1 MGSSPQWALYMAL
14 AAAPAAAA
22 LPATLQGFVSGLS
35 TYTAEFEQQVQDAR
49 GQSVA
54 RGRGTLWVQRP
65 GRFRWDYRP
74 AAVKGDTPGANAGG
88 SDNGGNDNSGQLLLA
103 DGRNLW
109 LYERDLAQATVRDAA
124 SADAAA
130 PMLLLSGDAAQIE
143 AAFILS
149 AEPDRDGLRWVEV
162 RPRAA
167 AADFARAE
175 LAFRGNALVRM
186 VISDKLGQVTTLVI
200 TRGQR
205 NPRLDAA
212 LFRFTPPPGVDVI
225 GTVRP

>member
-1 MGSSPQWALYMAL
+1 MRCSSRWALWLAL
-14 AAAPAAAA
+14 AVAAPAAAA
-22 LPATLQGFVSGLS
+22 LPATLQSFVSGLS
-35 TYTAEFEQQVQDAR
+35 TYTAEFEQQVQDAH

-74 AAVKGDTPGANAGG
+74 VAAAGVGGAAGG
-88 SDNGGNDNSGQLLLA
+88 VGDNSGQLLLA

-109 LYERDLAQATVRDAA
+109 LYERDLAQATVRAAA

-130 PMLLLSGDAAQIE
+130 PLLLLSGNVLQIE
-143 AAFILS
+143 AAFSLS
-149 AEPDRDGLRWVEV
+149 AGPDRDGLRWIEV
-162 RPRAA
+162 RPRATV
-167 AADFARAE
+167 ADFAQAE
-175 LAFRGNALVRM
+175 LAFRGNVLARM
-186 VISDKLGQVTTLVI
+186 IISDKLGQVTTMRF
-200 TRGQR
+200 TRSQR

-212 LFRFTPPPGVDVI
+212 LFRFTPAQGVDVI

>member
-1 MGSSPQWALYMAL
+1 MTRTLGRHALWPAL
-14 AAAPAAAA
+14 LIAASAQAA
-22 LPATLQGFVSGLS
+22 LPAPLQGFVSGLS
-35 TYTAEFEQQVQDAR
+35 TYTADFEQQVRDAR
-49 GQSVA
+49 GQPIA

-74 AAVKGDTPGANAGG
+74 VAGADESADT
-88 SDNGGNDNSGQLLLA
+88 GQLLLA

-109 LYERDLAQATVRDAA
+109 LYERDLAQATVRDAS

-130 PMLLLSGDAAQIE
+130 PMLLLSGDVAQIE
-143 AAFILS
+143 GAFSLLVQ
-149 AEPDRDGLRWVEV
+149 PDRDGLRWVEV

-167 AADFARAE
+167 NADFARAE
-175 LAFRGNALVRM
+175 LAFRGNLLDRM

-200 TRGQR
+200 TRSQR

-212 LFRFTPPPGVDVI
+212 LFRFAPPQGVDVI
-225 GTVRP
+225 GTVHP

>member
-1 MGSSPQWALYMAL
+1 MLCRYALWLAL
-14 AAAPAAAA
+14 VAAAPVQAA
-22 LPATLQGFVSGLS
+22 LPAALQGFVSGLS
-35 TYTAEFEQQVQDAR
+35 TFSAEFEQQVRDVNGQSIAR
-49 GQSVA
+49 GH
-54 RGRGTLWVQRP
+54 GTLWVQRP

-74 AAVKGDTPGANAGG
+74 AGGADEPA
-88 SDNGGNDNSGQLLLA
+88 DSGQLLLA

-130 PMLLLSGDAAQIE
+130 PMLLLSGDEAQIE
-143 AAFILS
+143 RVFSLA

-167 AADFARAE
+167 TADFARAE
-175 LAFRGNALVRM
+175 LAFRGAVLVRM
-186 VISDKLGQVTTLVI
+186 VISDKLGQVTTLLI
-200 TRGQR
+200 NRSQR
-205 NPRLDAA
+205 NPRLDPA
-212 LFRFTPPPGVDVI
+212 LFRFTPPAGVDVI

>member
-1 MGSSPQWALYMAL
+1 MRCSMRWALWLAL
-14 AAAPAAAA
+14 AAVAPATAA

-35 TYTAEFEQQVQDAR
+35 TYTAQFEQQVQDAQGR
-49 GQSVA
+49 SVA

-74 AAVKGDTPGANAGG
+74 VAATGAG
-88 SDNGGNDNSGQLLLA
+88 SAADSGPDIGQLLLA

-124 SADAAA
+124 NADAAA

-143 AAFILS
+143 GAFSLAA
-149 AEPDRDGLRWVEV
+149 APDRDGLRWIEV
-162 RPRAA
+162 RPRAT
-167 AADFARAE
+167 AADFAKAE
-175 LAFRGNALVRM
+175 LAFRGNVLARM
-186 VISDKLGQVTTLVI
+186 VISDKLGQVTTLLI
-200 TRGQR
+200 TRSQR

-212 LFRFTPPPGVDVI
+212 LFRFTPPQGVDVI